1 LRSALPVRRWKG
13 NKLPNLKTWVKVV
26 FALYIVVTVPVLAL
40 LFLLL
45 VTGLPYIAPVVWD
58 SLLVQAQGF
67 SFALDSGE
75 LLGMA
80 ASGAQASILML
91 QVLGTSYL
99 LILRRSDAHRG
110 ALEEDRLCAPA
121 RRPTGILIIAECS
134 LAANLVFFVT
144 GRNSHTRRRV

>member
-13 NKLPNLKTWVKVV
+13 DKLPNLKTWVKVV
-26 FALYIVVTVPVLAL
+26 FALYIVVTAPVLTL

-45 VTGLPYIAPVVWD
+45 VTGLPYIVPVVWD
-58 SLLVQAQGF
+58 SLLIQARGF
-67 SFALDSGE
+67 SFALDSGD

-99 LILRRSDAHRG
+99 LYSVGRMLIVVLWKRTGFAHRRG
-110 ALEEDRLCAPA
+110 VQRASRSS
-121 RRPTGILIIAECS
+121 RMQS
-134 LAANLVFFVT
+134 
-144 GRNSHTRRRV
+144 GRQSGLFRDVP